1 MASLPGAGTA
11 ILILLAVIG
20 GALIAAQ
27 GPIFAR
33 LAGSVGGTLP
43 AALLSFTIGTCALTG
58 LILATGAPFPKLADM
73 RAAPAW
79 VWAGGLIGAYQV
91 MLSIT
96 AVPKIGVVAFLTAVI
111 AGQLMAAIAYDQLG
125 AFGLAVRAL
134 TVTKMVG
141 IALLVGGLALIVW
154 ER

>member
-1 MASLPGAGTA
+1 MAGLSGAGA
-11 ILILLAVIG
+11 LLILLAVIG

-43 AALLSFTIGTCALTG
+43 AALLSITIGTGALIS
-58 LILATGAPFPKLADM
+58 LILVTGTPFPKLADM

-96 AVPKIGVVAFLTAVI
+96 AVPKIGVVAFFTAV
-111 AGQLMAAIAYDQLG
+111 IAYDQLG

-141 IALLVGGLALIVW
+141 IGLLVGGLALIVW

>member
-1 MASLPGAGTA
+1 MVGTA
-11 ILILLAVIG
+11 VLILLAVIG

-43 AALLSFTIGTCALTG
+43 AALLSFLIGTTALVG
-58 LILATGAPFPKLADM
+58 LILATGTPFPKLADM
-73 RAAPAW
+73 RTAPPW

-96 AVPKIGVVAFLTAVI
+96 AVPKIGVLAFLTAVI
-111 AGQLMAAIAYDQLG
+111 AGQLMAAIAYDQVG
-125 AFGLAVRAL
+125 AFGLAVRSL
-134 TVTKMVG
+134 TLTKTAG
-141 IALLVGGLALIVW
+141 ILLLIGGLALILW

>member
-1 MASLPGAGTA
+1 MSGVGTA
-11 ILILLAVIG
+11 LLILLAVIG

-43 AALLSFTIGTCALTG
+43 AALLSFTIGTSALVC
-58 LILATGAPFPKLADM
+58 LILLTGAPFPKLADM

-79 VWAGGLIGAYQV
+79 VWGGGLIGAYQV

-111 AGQLMAAIAYDQLG
+111 AGQLMAAIAYDQVG

-134 TVTKMVG
+134 TAMKLIG
-141 IALLVGGLALIVW
+141 IALLVGGLVLIVW